1 MVLSSSGPE
10 PNINL
15 FPTAIQNG
23 HINLI
28 IRCVIGLADEPPTP
42 SDGIKSG
49 CPPFRR
55 GIKLRR
61 VLVMAHSD
69 VGRRDASPTSSM
81 KSVFYAVKHQVNF
94 STSSSSRTWC
104 RLRLGVRAAAPSS
117 VCTVRSHEYGIVS
130 CVSGPR
136 GRSYRSYVNHFSWRR
151 LDVTRTDLYEWSLV
165 FHKSLL
171 GLVLHKA
178 RFTIVAS
185 YLAIFWPTLKNL
197 IKWHL
202 QKLQT

>member
-1 MVLSSSGPE
+1 MSLSFSLALSCDLVLPSSSGSE

-61 VLVMAHSD
+61 VMVMAHSD
-69 VGRRDASPTSSM
+69 VGRRDAS
-81 KSVFYAVKHQVNF
+81 
-94 STSSSSRTWC
+94 STSPTKTFFVGAPGQVDAADV
-104 RLRLGVRAAAPSS
+104 RLRPSR
-117 VCTVRSHEYGIVS
+117 VCVVLFCQRHLV
-130 CVSGPR
+130 CR
-136 GRSYRSYVNHFSWRR
+136 FSA
-151 LDVTRTDLYEWSLV
+151 LS
-165 FHKSLL
+165 
-171 GLVLHKA
+171 
-178 RFTIVAS
+178 
-185 YLAIFWPTLKNL
+185 
-197 IKWHL
+197 
-202 QKLQT
+202 

>member
-1 MVLSSSGPE
+1 MSSSSGPE

-81 KSVFYAVKHQVNF
+81 KSVFYAVKHQVKF

-130 CVSGPR
+130 CASGPR
-136 GRSYRSYVNHFSWRR
+136 GRSYVAKPFICQSS
-151 LDVTRTDLYEWSLV
+151 VTFLGKNSTAQDWPLWI
-165 FHKSLL
+165 KSCSCL
-171 GLVLHKA
+171 K
-178 RFTIVAS
+178 RNCIV
-185 YLAIFWPTLKNL
+185 
-197 IKWHL
+197 
-202 QKLQT
+202 